1 MNKILMQDETQE
13 GTEEKT
19 EGTEGTEEK
28 TEGESKEEG
37 TEGQAE

>member
-19 EGTEGTEEK
+19 EGTEGGVE
-28 TEGESKEEG
+28 
-37 TEGQAE
+37 